1 MIPSVDLLFPGAG
14 WLVGVLVKVTV
25 LLVAAAILAV
35 GLRRA
40 SAAVRHLV
48 WSGAI
53 VAVLALPIL
62 AAVLPWRLPVI
73 TVAASRVVSPV
84 VPLAPEVAA
93 PDESAGEPAAR
104 REPLKQQA
112 DVPPAT
118 GATAASDSSAPSVLT
133 VLTVLWLAG
142 TVLLLLRLAVGALF
156 LARVARRA
164 SPLGSPDWTRPLLE
178 AADRLGLDRAPR
190 LLMSGRLPMP
200 YASGLLSPSI
210 VLPESAAEWD
220 DRRRRAVLCHE
231 LAHLRRLDL
240 VLNAVG
246 QLACA
251 VWWFHP
257 LVWVA
262 ARKLR
267 TESERACDDLV
278 LGVGTRA
285 SEYADHLLHIVCG
298 ALRARTPAVALPM
311 AQQHEFE
318 GRMLA
323 ILDRDA
329 RRGHPTL
336 RHAAVLAVLGV
347 FIVLPVAALGVSRAD
362 APPSQGPG
370 MATDLA
376 MDEEQ
381 DRSIDEGVGV
391 PLAAPSPTPVE
402 QPPVEQPAVRS
413 EQSVAPVQRQ
423 QQDTGAQRVVA
434 ALLKALDDPVAD
446 VRRDAAYALGNL
458 GAPGAVS
465 ALEAKVARDPDP
477 AMREMAT
484 WALGQIGSRA
494 ATAVLG
500 DAARRDS
507 TEDVRAMAVWALG
520 QLSDPQS
527 VPALTAV
534 LADRSEEVR
543 GRAAWALGTIGAR
556 PAPAALIT
564 ALGDH
569 SPDVRMR
576 AAWALGQIQDPA
588 AVSGLVTAFGDPDAD
603 VRKAAF
609 WAAAQMPGE
618 GAQSA
623 LLAALEHAD
632 PEIRAMAARALG
644 GSDLDPWPWPWP
656 MPLHR

>member
-14 WLVGVLVKVTV
+14 WLAGVLVKITV

-73 TVAASRVVSPV
+73 TVVAPPVASPV

-104 REPLKQQA
+104 PQPLKGLA
-112 DVPPAT
+112 DVPTAT

-133 VLTVLWLAG
+133 ALTVLWLAG
-142 TVLLLLRLAVGALF
+142 TGLLLLRLAVGALF

-164 SPLGSPDWTRPLLE
+164 DRLTSPDWTRPLLE

-240 VLNAVG
+240 VLNAAG

-323 ILDRDA
+323 ILDRDT

-347 FIVLPVAALGVSRAD
+347 LIVLPVAALGVSRAA
-362 APPSQGPG
+362 APPSQSPS
-370 MATDLA
+370 MATDLGT
-376 MDEEQ
+376 DDDQ
-381 DRSIDEGVGV
+381 DRSIDDGAGV
-391 PLAAPSPTPVE
+391 PQPAPEANATPVE
-402 QPPVEQPAVRS
+402 QPLVESVA
-413 EQSVAPVQRQ
+413 SVAPVERQ
-423 QQDTGAQRVVA
+423 QQDTGAQRVVT

-458 GAPGAVS
+458 EVPGAVS
-465 ALEAKVARDPDP
+465 GLTAKVARDPDAP
-477 AMREMAT
+477 TREMAV

-494 ATAVLG
+494 ATTALMG
-500 DAARRDS
+500 AARGDS
-507 TEDVRAMAVWALG
+507 SEDVRAMAVWALG
-520 QLSDPQS
+520 QLEDPQS
-527 VPALTAV
+527 VSALVAV

-556 PAPAALIT
+556 PAPAPLIA
-564 ALGDH
+564 ALGDP

-588 AVSGLVTAFGDPDAD
+588 AVSGLVTAFDDPDAD

-609 WAAAQMPGE
+609 WAAAQMPGQ